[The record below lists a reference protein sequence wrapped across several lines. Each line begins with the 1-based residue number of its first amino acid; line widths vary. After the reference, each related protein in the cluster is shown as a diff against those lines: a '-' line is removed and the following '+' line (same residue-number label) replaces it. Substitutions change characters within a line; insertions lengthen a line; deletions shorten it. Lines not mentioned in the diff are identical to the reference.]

1 MTKSRFSD
9 LDFSNSKYINEYL
22 KRTKSRPKAPATN
35 VGHSLYY
42 MREVELEPTLAVQ
55 LLPFIRAYAPH
66 ETPPT
71 PKYLESLGY
80 ERKVEEN
87 GFNEECKEAYFER
100 NGYYPEENPALLLA
114 SES

>member
-1 MTKSRFSD
+1 M
-9 LDFSNSKYINEYL
+9 SN
-22 KRTKSRPKAPATN
+22 
-35 VGHSLYY
+35 LYY
-42 MREVELEPTLAVQ
+42 LRDKELPAHLAAK
-55 LLPFIRAYAPH
+55 LAPFIRAYAPH

-80 ERKVEEN
+80 ERKIEEV
-87 GFNEECKEAYFER
+87 GFHEECKESYFER